1 MLAIC
6 LNLVYLI
13 YMTTNKDTISI
24 VDLIE
29 NESYKNHQAY
39 NLSRALLDI
48 AAQARAIKN
57 TVSENISGDGKVFN
71 ENVDKWM
78 TEINNIANNAV
89 KVQMLT
95 K

>member
-1 MLAIC
+1 MKA
-6 LNLVYLI
+6 N
-13 YMTTNKDTISI
+13 TDTISI

-39 NLSRALLDI
+39 NLSKALLDI
-48 AAQARAIKN
+48 AVQARSIKN

-89 KVQMLT
+89 REEMLT
-95 K
+95 E

>member
-1 MLAIC
+1 MKA
-6 LNLVYLI
+6 N
-13 YMTTNKDTISI
+13 TDTISI

-29 NESYKNHQAY
+29 SGSYKNQQAY

-48 AAQARAIKN
+48 AIHARSIKN
-57 TVSENISGDGKVFN
+57 VLSENVSGDGKVFN

-89 KVQMLT
+89 KQEMLT

>member
-1 MLAIC
+1 MKA
-6 LNLVYLI
+6 N
-13 YMTTNKDTISI
+13 TDTISI
-24 VDLIE
+24 VDLID
-29 NESYKNHQAY
+29 NGSYKNQQAY

-48 AAQARAIKN
+48 AVHARSIKN
-57 TVSENISGDGKVFN
+57 TLSENISGDGKVFN

-89 KVQMLT
+89 KQEMLT

>member
-1 MLAIC
+1 
-6 LNLVYLI
+6 
-13 YMTTNKDTISI
+13 MTANKDTISI

-29 NESYKNHQAY
+29 NDSYKNQQAY

-57 TVSENISGDGKVFN
+57 TVAENISGDGKVFN
-71 ENVDKWM
+71 ANVDKWM

-89 KVQMLT
+89 KVEMLT
-95 K
+95 KKL

>member
-1 MLAIC
+1 MKA
-6 LNLVYLI
+6 
-13 YMTTNKDTISI
+13 TTDTISI

-29 NESYKNHQAY
+29 NESYKNQQAY

-48 AAQARAIKN
+48 AVHARSIKN

-71 ENVDKWM
+71 ANVDKWM

-89 KVQMLT
+89 RAEMLT
-95 K
+95 E

>member
-1 MLAIC
+1 MKA
-6 LNLVYLI
+6 N
-13 YMTTNKDTISI
+13 TDTISI

-29 NESYKNHQAY
+29 NGSYKNQQAY
-39 NLSRALLDI
+39 KLSRALLDI
-48 AAQARAIKN
+48 AVHARSIKN

-89 KVQMLT
+89 REEMLT
-95 K
+95 E

>member
-1 MLAIC
+1 MKA
-6 LNLVYLI
+6 N
-13 YMTTNKDTISI
+13 TDTISI

-39 NLSRALLDI
+39 NLAKALLDI
-48 AAQARAIKN
+48 AVQARSIKN

-78 TEINNIANNAV
+78 TEINNIANNV
-89 KVQMLT
+89 VREEMLT